1 MQFSL
6 SMDENFANLVVRG
19 LRKLPMDEVEG
30 ALTSLVKELNKQ
42 AAEQKTAQD
51 EEPKEV
57 EVM

>member
-6 SMDENFANLVVRG
+6 SMDENVANLVLRG

-30 ALTSLVKELNKQ
+30 ALASLVKELNKQ
-42 AAEQKTAQD
+42 AAEQKAAPD
-51 EEPKEV
+51 EAPKEV

>member
-6 SMDENFANLVVRG
+6 SMDENFANLVLRG

-30 ALTSLVKELNKQ
+30 ALASLVKELNKQ
-42 AAEQKTAQD
+42 AAEQKAAQD
-51 EEPKEV
+51 EAPKEV

>member
-1 MQFSL
+1 MVFNL
-6 SMDENFANLVVRG
+6 RFDEKFAELVLRG

-30 ALTSLVKELNKQ
+30 ALASLVQELNRQ
-42 AAEQKTAQD
+42 AAEQKAAQD